1 MTDSVSPTSP
11 PKMNLS
17 LYKDGP
23 IQRFSDAGL
32 QAQIDKAAALI
43 PADKHVAVVAV
54 ANKDGVAAA
63 AVARVGKDFTIMLA
77 GEKGWKTPASVQ
89 AAIRWT
95 PI

>member
-1 MTDSVSPTSP
+1 MSTPTLPTTP

-23 IQRFSDAGL
+23 IQKFTDANL

-43 PADKHVAVVAV
+43 PDDKHAAVLAVV
-54 ANKDGVAAA
+54 NQDGVAAA

-77 GEKGWKTPASVQ
+77 GEKDWHKPASVQ
-89 AAIRWT
+89 AAVRWT
-95 PI
+95 PF